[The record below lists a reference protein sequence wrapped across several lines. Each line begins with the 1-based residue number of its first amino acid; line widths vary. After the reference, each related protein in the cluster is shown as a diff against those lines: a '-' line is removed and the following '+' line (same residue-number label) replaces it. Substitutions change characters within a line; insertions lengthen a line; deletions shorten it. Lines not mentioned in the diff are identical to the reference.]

1 MAQTREIRHQIESIG
16 KTRQITNA
24 MRRIAYVK
32 MNHAR
37 KRAES
42 LRPYTH
48 ALLRIVARLMQVDRD
63 YVPAL
68 MQVRPQ
74 RRVGLIVVTTDRGL
88 CGALNAR
95 LLARCQTQIDQWQTE
110 QKQVL
115 ITAIGSRGAQALERA
130 GHMPQAEATNIGDVP
145 DLDVDALL
153 GAISVPLHQFLAGEI
168 DAIYVASNHF
178 VNALTHRP
186 ELVRFVPFDPALAPE
201 LPDAH
206 SGAVA
211 VDYLYEPDAHA
222 VVDGVLLRYVETG
235 ILRAIL
241 ENVACEHCARM
252 AAMQAASD
260 NAGHLI
266 DDLTRRYH
274 KTRQEAITRE
284 LAEITGGA
292 QALEGKV

>member
-1 MAQTREIRHQIESIG
+1 MAQTRDIRRQIDSIG
-16 KTRQITNA
+16 KTRQITDA

-42 LRPYTH
+42 VRPYTR
-48 ALLRIVARLMQVDRD
+48 ALLRIVARLTQVDRD
-63 YVPAL
+63 YLPAL
-68 MQVRPQ
+68 MRKRPEQ
-74 RRVGLIVVTTDRGL
+74 RVGLIVVTTDRGL
-88 CGALNAR
+88 CGGLNTR
-95 LLARCQTQIDQWQTE
+95 LLTRCQTQIDQWKGQHNE
-110 QKQVL
+110 ISV
-115 ITAIGSRGAQALERA
+115 TAIGSRGAQALERA
-130 GHMPQAEATNIGDVP
+130 GYTPQAEATNVGDVP
-145 DLDVDALL
+145 DLDVEALL

-178 VNALTHRP
+178 VNALTHQP
-186 ELVRFVPFDPALAPE
+186 VLARFAPLDPALS
-201 LPDAH
+201 PDLAAAH
-206 SGAVA
+206 PGAVA
-211 VDYLYEPDAHA
+211 VDYLYEPEPET
-222 VVDGVLLRYVETG
+222 VIDGVLLRYVETS

-252 AAMQAASD
+252 TAMQAASD

-266 DDLTRRYH
+266 DDLTRKYH

-292 QALEGKV
+292 QALEGRV